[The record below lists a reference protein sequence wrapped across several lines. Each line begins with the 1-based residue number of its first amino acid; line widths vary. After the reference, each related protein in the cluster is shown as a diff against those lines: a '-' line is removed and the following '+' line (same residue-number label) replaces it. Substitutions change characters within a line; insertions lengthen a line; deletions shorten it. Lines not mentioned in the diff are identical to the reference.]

1 MKKESILLKIWRI
14 IYPMLIYLGIN
25 FVISVVS
32 VVFIIVKVVLSGG
45 MEVSDVNAMN
55 ELLTNEVYQ
64 YAMLMTLITGVITTP
79 VLYLFYRS
87 DKKKQ
92 EYFETFSKPSIVS
105 YVYIVIL
112 AAVSTFGVN
121 NLIDLSNIIEIFPGF
136 KEVAQAL
143 YGGNIII
150 EVLAVVIMAPIVEEL
165 MFRGLVYKRLR
176 RDIKPAYAILIS
188 SLLFGVYHMNVVQG
202 LYAFVIGALMAYV
215 YEKYKTLVAPIL
227 FHAVANGISVILTET
242 TVLDFL
248 YSSGFVVLLT
258 TLIEIIILGL
268 MVIVIHKKVNMN
280 GNMENETM

>member
-1 MKKESILLKIWRI
+1 MKEESIFLRIWRI
-14 IYPMLIYLGIN
+14 IYPMLIYLGI
-25 FVISVVS
+25 SYVVS
-32 VVFIIVKVVLSGG
+32 MASMVFIIVRGVLSGG
-45 MEVSDVNAMN
+45 MEMSNVYTMN
-55 ELLTNEVYQ
+55 ELLINEVYQ
-64 YAMLMTLITGVITTP
+64 YALLMTLITGVITTP

-92 EYFETFSKPSIVS
+92 EYFETFSKPSILS

-121 NLIDLSNIIEIFPGF
+121 NLIDLSNIIEVFPGF
-136 KEVAQAL
+136 KEVAQSI

-150 EVLAVVIMAPIVEEL
+150 EVLTVVIMAPIVEEL

-176 RDIKPAYAILIS
+176 RDIKPIYAILIS
-188 SLLFGVYHMNVVQG
+188 ALLFGVYHMNVVQG

-242 TVLDFL
+242 TILDFL
-248 YSSGFVVLLT
+248 YSSGFMILFT
-258 TLIEIIILGL
+258 TAVEIIILVL
-268 MVIVIHKKVNMN
+268 MVFVIHKKINRN
-280 GNMENETM
+280 RNLENQTT